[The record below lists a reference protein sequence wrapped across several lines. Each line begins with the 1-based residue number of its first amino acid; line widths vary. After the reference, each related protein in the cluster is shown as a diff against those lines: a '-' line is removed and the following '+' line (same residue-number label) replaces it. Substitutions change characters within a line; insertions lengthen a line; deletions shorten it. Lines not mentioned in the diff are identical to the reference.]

1 MERSSAVQ
9 KRRRIKQSQS
19 LQERLAE
26 EAKEL
31 RAVAATLPPGPTRDA
46 VLRKAR
52 QDETALYMTEWLN
65 SPGLKPPT

>member
-1 MERSSAVQ
+1 MLKK
-9 KRRRIKQSQS
+9 KRTVSQVGCWPE
-19 LQERLAE
+19 ERLAK

-31 RAVAATLPPGPTRDA
+31 RMVAASLPPGPTRDA

-52 QDETALYMTEWLN
+52 QDETAMHMTEWLN